1 MSNEVQLSEG
11 AKWLI
16 KRIPNKNFEAFQAEL
31 VAVFEKYGYDEELR
45 LAYNE
50 DKPLVVRR

>member
-16 KRIPNKNFEAFQAEL
+16 KRIPNKNFESFQAEL
-31 VAVFEKYGYDEELR
+31 VAVFEKYGYDEQLR

>member
-11 AKWLI
+11 AKWLV

-50 DKPLVVRR
+50 DKPLIVRR